1 MVVRISDKTQN
12 YSKVTKLLVKP
23 KNYRNRVIY
32 YLDTDVVKMDGNDIP
47 KNCLTCNYRSE
58 QSFCVIVGDY
68 VGEINRCS
76 EWESKYAK

>member
-1 MVVRISDKTQN
+1 MKARSQDNTLFKDMSMAKIVYCQ
-12 YSKVTKLLVKP
+12 
-23 KNYRNRVIY
+23 IY

>member
-1 MVVRISDKTQN
+1 MIFLR
-12 YSKVTKLLVKP
+12 
-23 KNYRNRVIY
+23 
-32 YLDTDVVKMDGNDIP
+32 DVVKMDGNDIP

-58 QSFCVIVGDY
+58 QGFCVIAGDY